1 MEKIKLVIFDGEGV
15 IYNAKRTAKI
25 FENEYEKFLKRFG
38 TSLDEQGK
46 FWFRLRPKVERGKI
60 SLRKANEI
68 IHKKLGIPKSKV
80 DEWLKKDKE
89 ICLKFSKLNKD
100 AKRVL
105 TTLKKKNLKIAILSD
120 TVHPLRWKLA
130 LFKKFGLKKG
140 KHYDKLF
147 LSNEIGYAKP
157 ERKAYLTV
165 INYFKVKPSE
175 TVFVGHDKEEIEGA
189 KRAGIKTVG
198 IEKESKADYI
208 IKNLKELMKIIKVKD
223 KKNK

>member
-1 MEKIKLVIFDGEGV
+1 MEKIKLVILDGEGV
-15 IYNAKRTAKI
+15 IYNAKKTAKI
-25 FENEYEKFLKRFG
+25 FEKEYEKFLKRFG
-38 TSLDEQGK
+38 TSLNDQSK
-46 FWFRLRPKVERGKI
+46 FWFRLKPKVERGKM

-68 IHKKLGIPKSKV
+68 IYKKLGIPKSKV
-80 DEWLKKDKE
+80 NEWLKRDRE
-89 ICLKFSKLNKD
+89 ISLKFSKLNKD
-100 AKRVL
+100 AKRIL
-105 TTLKKKNLKIAILSD
+105 SELKRKKIKIAILSD
-120 TVHPLRWKLA
+120 TVHPLRWRLS

-189 KRAGIKTVG
+189 KKVGIKTIG
-198 IEKESKADYI
+198 IGKESKADHI
-208 IKNLKELMKIIKVKD
+208 IKNLKELMKIID
-223 KKNK
+223 H